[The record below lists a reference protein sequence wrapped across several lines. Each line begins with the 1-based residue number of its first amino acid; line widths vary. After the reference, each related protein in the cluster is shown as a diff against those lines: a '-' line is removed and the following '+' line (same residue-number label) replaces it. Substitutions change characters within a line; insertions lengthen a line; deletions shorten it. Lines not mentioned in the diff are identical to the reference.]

1 MNDKIKINLQMADES
16 FTMTINRDE
25 EELYRKAAKQV
36 NDRMNVYR
44 SKYKP
49 SGVPGA
55 KVYGQKDFLAMVAFD
70 FACNNLK
77 LEEKNDTSP
86 FTNKIEE
93 LTQDLEEHFSK
104 E

>member
-1 MNDKIKINLQMADES
+1 MNDKIKINLQIADES

-25 EELYRKAAKQV
+25 EELFRKAAKQV

-44 SKYKP
+44 SMYKP
-49 SGVPGA
+49 SGVPGTRE
-55 KVYGQKDFLAMVAFD
+55 YEQKDFLSMVAFD

-77 LEEKNDTSP
+77 LENRNDTSP

-93 LTQDLEEHFSK
+93 LTQDLEEHFRK

>member
-1 MNDKIKINLQMADES
+1 MNDKIKINLQIADAPY
-16 FTMTINRDE
+16 TMTINRDE
-25 EELYRKAAKQV
+25 EELFRKAAKQV

-44 SKYKP
+44 SMYKP
-49 SGVPGA
+49 TGNPGA
-55 KVYGQKDFLAMVAFD
+55 REYEQKDFLSMVAFD

-77 LEEKNDTSP
+77 LESKNDTSP

-93 LTQDLEEHFSK
+93 LTQELEEHFRK

>member
-1 MNDKIKINLQMADES
+1 MNDKIKINLQIADES

-25 EELYRKAAKQV
+25 EELFRKAAKQV

-44 SKYKP
+44 SMYKP
-49 SGVPGA
+49 SGIPGA
-55 KVYGQKDFLAMVAFD
+55 KTYGPKDFLAMVAFD

-77 LEEKNDTSP
+77 LEDRNDTSP

-93 LTQDLEEHFSK
+93 LTQELEEHFRK